1 MKTHDVMVFGY
12 GEFAK
17 EIVAQVHDY
26 YRSVSVYTLD
36 ESSRQ
41 EVIKSGGD
49 AYIFDLSDKW
59 DEFKLNS
66 MEETLFICALDDD
79 ASNVFLTIS
88 LRDRFTDARL
98 IAIASTH
105 EHASKLRLAGA
116 HKVISK
122 LQATADIL
130 IEVLEKPIVTHVI
143 QDILDEDTRLKTVQI
158 EVKSSSKHLGVSLES
173 VAYEVREKIIILAV
187 ATVSM
192 DTHFIFTAKGSSHLL
207 EVGDVLVAVGYDED
221 LEEFKRSVV

>member
-26 YRSVSVYTLD
+26 YRSVTVYTLD
-36 ESSRQ
+36 ETSRE

-49 AYIFDLSDKW
+49 AHLFDLSDNW
-59 DEFKLNS
+59 DEFKMHS

-158 EVKSSSKHLGVSLES
+158 ELKSGSTYLDMSLES
-173 VAYEVREKIIILAV
+173 VAYAVRDKIIILAV
-187 ATVSM
+187 ATAVM
-192 DTHFIFTAKGSSHLL
+192 ETYFIFTSKGSNHILN
-207 EVGDVLVAVGYDED
+207 EGDVLVAVGYDED
-221 LEEFKRSVV
+221 LEEFKRSAV